1 MKIFYA
7 SDLHIEFEDNCKTL
21 RFAGLDADVAILA
34 GDIGAGIGGIQ
45 WAAEVFEIPVI
56 YVLGNHEF
64 YHHDYHQLRLDARKS
79 AEALGVHLLDED
91 VLEIDGVRFAGCT
104 LWTDYQANGLPE
116 VAKQIAAQ
124 VMPDHSCITVSESE
138 LWSPDEAHRTHSD
151 SVQWLLDQE
160 GIDVVVTH
168 HCPTLAAIGH
178 RHSANEYTP
187 LFISNLDEVIAR
199 VNAKAWVFGHTHCC
213 VDLEHSS
220 GTHIVSNQYGY
231 PDEDQAEI
239 GWDPVAT
246 LSV

>member
-1 MKIFYA
+1 MKLFYA

-116 VAKQIAAQ
+116 VAK
-124 VMPDHSCITVSESE
+124 
-138 LWSPDEAHRTHSD
+138 
-151 SVQWLLDQE
+151 
-160 GIDVVVTH
+160 
-168 HCPTLAAIGH
+168 
-178 RHSANEYTP
+178 
-187 LFISNLDEVIAR
+187 
-199 VNAKAWVFGHTHCC
+199 
-213 VDLEHSS
+213 
-220 GTHIVSNQYGY
+220 
-231 PDEDQAEI
+231 
-239 GWDPVAT
+239 
-246 LSV
+246 